1 MCATK
6 NDLKY
11 SETENEIDKIVQQK
25 YALLQDSINEDKL
38 YKEKRLALQRDLA
51 DMETC
56 EIIIR

>member
-38 YKEKRLALQRDLA
+38 YKEKSLALQRDLA